1 MASELGW
8 VDELKWYST
17 FVFLFGAIVGFA
29 DPITDILT
37 LVEFYRADHKTWFGV
52 GLAFVILPCLVYP
65 VSYLMMWRYDEL
77 TEVSRVS
84 LTLQFLVWGLSPFS
98 AALARLRC
106 FIFCLKNFKKLRRG
120 EKSEFTEDTD
130 RLLNHSEWTL
140 FLEATLE
147 SAPQFIIQLYAMSV
161 QQEPVQIIQMVSL
174 PVSFFSLAWA
184 STAADE
190 LSVDSSDLKAKHKV
204 LRFITHLFLLS
215 SRLFA
220 VAFFTVSYK
229 WWIISVLMIHSI
241 ATVTADMF
249 LFCRGEDCGADLVGI
264 SALFFEFCLHWLRDD
279 RSLTAKMKESS
290 MKLQLNRFLLFSNV
304 VFIVENITMILIY
317 YFSEFSNTWY
327 SLPVTICVCLFS
339 VLGSTIRVIHYR
351 FLTKEESNDAVSP
364 PSVNN
369 NNLSTT
375 SEPSG
380 DQPQVIVINQGYQQ
394 EKE

>member
-8 VDELKWYST
+8 VDELKWYSP

-52 GLAFVILPCLVYP
+52 GLAFVILPCLMYP
-65 VSYLMMWRYDEL
+65 VVYVLYNWESHDHLEEASPVGFTL
-77 TEVSRVS
+77 RV
-84 LTLQFLVWGLSPFS
+84 FLWGLNPFS
-98 AALARLRC
+98 AAFARLRC

-120 EKSEFTEDTD
+120 EKSEFSEDSGG
-130 RLLNHSEWTL
+130 LLPHSEWAL

-147 SAPQFIIQLYAMSV
+147 SAPQFIIQLYAVSV
-161 QQEPVQIIQMVSL
+161 QQEPVQIIQMISL

-190 LSVDSSDLKAKHKV
+190 LSVDCSDLKAKHKV

-241 ATVTADMF
+241 AIVTTDNI
-249 LFCRGEDCGADLVGI
+249 LVCLGENCGAVHVGN
-264 SALFFEFCLHWLRDD
+264 SALFFCLYWLRDD
-279 RSLTAKMKESS
+279 LFLKQFDK
-290 MKLQLNRFLLFSNV
+290 FLLFSNV
-304 VFIVENITMILIY
+304 LFIVENIAMILKY

-351 FLTKEESNDAVSP
+351 FSGGWTR
-364 PSVNN
+364 
-369 NNLSTT
+369 
-375 SEPSG
+375 SERHGGSL
-380 DQPQVIVINQGYQQ
+380 Y
-394 EKE
+394 